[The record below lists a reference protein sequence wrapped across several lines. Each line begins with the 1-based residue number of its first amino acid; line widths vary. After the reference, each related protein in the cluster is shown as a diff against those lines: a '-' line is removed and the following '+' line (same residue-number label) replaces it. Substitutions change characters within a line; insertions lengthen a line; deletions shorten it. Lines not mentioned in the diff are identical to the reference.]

1 MSTYHLGIDLGGTNL
16 RCAVFDENDR
26 ALSRVSRPTNAQLGV
41 DSVIDAMVEAM
52 HDAAREAGTDLHSV
66 DSAGIGVPSPTDP
79 RQGLVY
85 HAPNMP
91 GWNHIPLGKILRKK
105 TGLAVIIENDANCA
119 GWGEFVA
126 GAGVGCKSMV
136 MITLGTGI
144 GGALILGGALH
155 TGRDG
160 AAGEIGHMC
169 IQYGGRACGCGGR
182 GCVEAYASAT
192 SVVKRFREAVASG
205 RPSSLAAKEEVSC
218 RDIFVAA
225 GEGDACAGEIV
236 DETAKYLGVLC
247 SSLAEIL
254 NPERCIFAGGMIQ
267 AGESFIGKI
276 RGTCLGW
283 NRHPSRT
290 VEIFAAKLDQE
301 AGLVGAARLAKDLA
315 RRNVAHHIPG

>member
-1 MSTYHLGIDLGGTNL
+1 MPTYHLGIDLGGTNL
-16 RCAVFDENDR
+16 RCAVFNENSHS
-26 ALSRVSRPTNAQLGV
+26 LSRVSRPTEAHLGV
-41 DSVIDAMVEAM
+41 DAVVEKMVEAM
-52 HDAAREAGTDLHSV
+52 HEAADQAGTDLHNIA
-66 DSAGIGVPSPTDP
+66 SAGIGVPSPTDSF
-79 RQGLVY
+79 QGLVY

-91 GWNHIPLGKILRKK
+91 GWSNIPLGKILRKK

-126 GAGVGCKSMV
+126 GAGAGCQSMV

-169 IQYGGRACGCGGR
+169 IQYGGRQCGCGGR

-192 SVVKRFREAVASG
+192 SVVKRFTEAVTGGKASKLPVEG
-205 RPSSLAAKEEVSC
+205 GVSC

-225 GEGDACAGEIV
+225 GEGDACAAEIV
-236 DETAKYLGVLC
+236 DETATYLGVFC

-267 AGESFIGKI
+267 AGEAFIEKI
-276 RGTCLGW
+276 RRACMGW
-283 NRHPSRT
+283 NCHPSRT
-290 VEIFAAKLDQE
+290 VEISAARLGQE
-301 AGLVGAARLAKDLA
+301 AGLVGAARLAKK
-315 RRNVAHHIPG
+315 IICGE